1 MRFKIMAEIDRGLMS
16 FSHGNQLLQGIY
28 FIKRCDTSLLF
39 TWSID
44 DFVLQHGEFV
54 TYLEAENI

>member
-44 DFVLQHGEFV
+44 GEFV